1 VLAAGARPARRL
13 PRPPAAAVVAAI
25 PALLIVGLLVTI
37 LVMSVRVSTHDGHL
51 TLDHYRRVW
60 ADPFAYR
67 ALVNTFGYAFFALVT
82 ALAVGVPIAWLTER
96 TDLPGKS
103 IVWALMFLAILIPG
117 FFTAMG
123 WVFMFHP
130 TIGVVN
136 GWIRD
141 LLGPDAPIL
150 NVASI
155 PGMGIT
161 AGLNLAVIV
170 FVLTSASL
178 RAMDV
183 SLEEAA
189 AVSGAGLRAR
199 MQRITLPLAWPGVF
213 AAMLFVVTAAISAV
227 DGPLLIGLPNRI
239 YVFSTYLIQQSTTP
253 GSGEARHGVIAAFST
268 FMIVLAIALTAAYSR
283 ILARSH
289 RFEVVAGRGYR
300 RSLVR
305 LGRGTVPAWLFIG
318 AYFALLKLLPLLLAV
333 WTSLVPYFQAPSLD
347 ALGHVSLDNWRDL
360 PWDLVRRTATTTLI
374 LTVVAPTICIVLALV
389 FSWAIVR
396 GRGPARY
403 ALDATAFLPTAVP
416 GLIFAYSARLAV
428 LYFVHLPFGIELY
441 GSLALLAIVF
451 AIGSLGFATRLL
463 NSSLVQIHRDL
474 DDSARVAGA
483 STSQVVRRVTLPLI
497 RPTVAVGW
505 LFMALLVFRDLSLP
519 MLLGSA
525 DTMTLSMTIWT
536 EWDQSEFGSAAALNL
551 IMLVALLPLI
561 AVYWKLTRGGRV
573 QLV

>member
-1 VLAAGARPARRL
+1 MGQPVVGFVRRL
-13 PRPPAAAVVAAI
+13 PRPHGAAVAAAV
-25 PALLIVGLLVTI
+25 PALIIVGLLVTI
-37 LVMSVRVSTHDGHL
+37 VAMSFRVSTHDSSL
-51 TLDHYRRVW
+51 TLDNYRRVW
-60 ADPFAYR
+60 GDPFAYR
-67 ALVNTFGYAFFALVT
+67 ALLNTFGYAFFALVT
-82 ALAVGVPIAWLTER
+82 AVVIGVPIAWLTER

-141 LLGPDAPIL
+141 ALGPHAPIL

-183 SLEEAA
+183 SLDEAA
-189 AVSGAGLRAR
+189 AMSGAGLRAR
-199 MQRITLPLAWPGVF
+199 LRRITLPLAWPGLL

-239 YVFSTYLIQQSTTP
+239 YVFSTYLIQQSTAP

-268 FMIVLAIALTAAYSR
+268 FMVVLAIALTAAYSR

-289 RFEVVAGRGYR
+289 RYEVVAGRGYR
-300 RSLVR
+300 RSVVG
-305 LGRGTVPAWLFIG
+305 LGHWKLPAWLFIG
-318 AYFALLKLLPLLLAV
+318 MYFVLLKLLPLLLAV
-333 WTSLVPYFQAPSLD
+333 WTSLVPYFQPPSVD
-347 ALGHVSLDNWRDL
+347 ALGTVSLDNWRDL
-360 PWDLVRRTATTTLI
+360 PWALVRRTAMNTVI
-374 LTVVAPTICIVLALV
+374 LTVVAPTICLALAV
-389 FSWAIVR
+389 LFSWAIVR
-396 GRGPARY
+396 GRGPTRY
-403 ALDATAFLPTAVP
+403 ALDATAFLPSAVP
-416 GLIFAYSARLAV
+416 GLIFAYSARLAI
-428 LYFVHLPFGIELY
+428 LYVVHLPFGIELY

-483 STSQVVRRVTLPLI
+483 STSQVVRRVILPLI

-519 MLLGSA
+519 ILLGSA
-525 DTMTLSMTIWT
+525 DSMTLSMTIWT
-536 EWDQSEFGSAAALNL
+536 EWDQSRFGSAAALNL
-551 IMLVALLPLI
+551 IMLAALLPLI
-561 AVYWKLTRGGRV
+561 VVYWRLTRGGRV
-573 QLV
+573 QMF